1 MYLRLLQQS
10 VIPLFLAVLFIGLF
24 YFQFLYTY
32 PFLIENFR
40 EEPLFMLYSHLFLYA
55 FVILVLFT
63 TLVNTINHF
72 FIKSKVFVISTLLT
86 LSVFYMV
93 IYPVISDLFNF
104 LLEYKFDETT
114 TMGIV
119 FFIISSLGYILY
131 SLIIMAFKRFIP
143 LSHTLFFLL
152 VSLLYSALFINY
164 YCYPIGD
171 FFNKF

>member
-10 VIPLFLAVLFIGLF
+10 ILPLLLALLFIGLF

-63 TLVNTINHF
+63 TLINTLNHF
-72 FIKSKVFVISTLLT
+72 FIKSKIFVISTLVT
-86 LSVFYMV
+86 LSLFYIL
-93 IYPVISDLFNF
+93 IYPVIADLFNS
-104 LLEYKFDETT
+104 LLEYKFDEKR

-119 FFIISSLGYILY
+119 FFVISSLGYILY
-131 SLIIMAFKRFIP
+131 SLTIMAFKRFIP

-152 VSLLYSALFINY
+152 ISLLYSAFFINH
-164 YCYPIGD
+164 YCYPIKE